1 MKNIVL
7 AITGASGALYAQQLA
22 RCIVAADAHLHLVI
36 SPLGRRLLLD
46 ELGIRKPTIAELI
59 GRPASNATVYNNTD
73 VGAKIASGSFLTDGM
88 VICPCSSNTLGSVA
102 AGTGGTLITRA
113 AAVTLK
119 ECRRLIIVHREM
131 PCSPIELENMLRL
144 SRAGAIICPANPG
157 FYLLPRTI
165 SDIVDFV
172 VGKVLDLLQIPHEL
186 NTRWDPSRAPQI
198 ADQPSGA
205 DDRDAD
211 AGQETE

>member
-59 GRPASNATVYNNTD
+59 GRPASNATIYNNGD

-88 VICPCSSNTLGSVA
+88 VICPCSSNTLGSIA

-119 ECRRLIIVHREM
+119 ESRRLIVVHREM
-131 PCSPIELENMLRL
+131 PCGAIELENMLRL

-165 SDIVDFV
+165 GDIVDFV
-172 VGKVLDLLQIPHEL
+172 AGKVLDLLQIPHEL
-186 NTRWDPSRAPQI
+186 NTRWDPSRAPHA
-198 ADQPSGA
+198 ADRASDA
-205 DDRDAD
+205 VDRDV
-211 AGQETE
+211 ETGPEAE